1 MGNTTATYQ
10 YTKPIG
16 TLAYIY
22 GYAAVTQ
29 QVIMAND
36 VNTKAPFNKLYY
48 SSGLANPSYTP
59 FPVPD
64 TDVLY
69 ATAWLDLTN
78 TSVILRIPKNKHKM
92 RWNALQLIDM
102 YGNNFYNSSSKKN
115 KKYVIV
121 GPDYNYQKLK
131 KKHKIIVS
139 PTPNVYLI
147 SRTAVVNNDVAS
159 TLKFMRK
166 LKVSVTYPGAKVL
179 SVQPYD
185 PNILATIDFYKV
197 LLNLMKYNPPPI
209 TEITLFVI
217 FKSIGLD
224 ICTPNLNNLN
234 SDAIAGLGD
243 AIFPARAQIIPF
255 GSLYSDSTIQIN
267 NWIGDTR
274 LGTYC
279 YNYLKRAFVNY
290 ENPGANFSRDQF
302 YLTTT
307 KDITGALL
315 DGSLH
320 DYTIHFSKE
329 ALPKSGSLNGFWSIT
344 LYTFADN
351 KLSFYPNTISRYAIN
366 SNNSDLI
373 YNADGSLDIFIQN
386 VPTTALLNW
395 LPAPL
400 NVFKLILRIYAPSK
414 NQIYYPDNIP
424 GVNILP

>member
-29 QVIMAND
+29 QVIMTND
-36 VNTKAPFNKLYY
+36 ITTKAPFNKLYY

-78 TSVILRIPKNKHKM
+78 TPIILRIPKNKHKR
-92 RWNALQLIDM
+92 RWHTIQLIDM

-121 GPDYNYQKLK
+121 GPEYNYHQLK
-131 KKHKIIVS
+131 KKYKIIVS
-139 PTPNVYLI
+139 PTPNVYFV
-147 SRTAVVNNDVAS
+147 SRTAVINNDVAS
-159 TLKFMRK
+159 ASKFMHKIK
-166 LKVSVTYPGAKVL
+166 LCAKYPDAKVL
-179 SVQPYD
+179 SVQSYD
-185 PNILATIDFYKV
+185 PNVLITIDFYKI
-197 LLNLMKYNPPPI
+197 LLNLMKYNPPPV

-224 ICTPNLNNLN
+224 ICTPNLNSLN
-234 SDAIAGLGD
+234 NDAIDGLND
-243 AIFPARAQIIPF
+243 AIFPARVQIIPF

-302 YLTTT
+302 YLSTT

-315 DGSLH
+315 NGSLH
-320 DYTIHFSKE
+320 NYIIHFSKDD
-329 ALPKSGSLNGFWSIT
+329 LPKFIVPQGFWSIT
-344 LYTFADN
+344 LYTHIAN
-351 KLSFYPNTISRYAIN
+351 KLLFHPNTINRYAIN

-373 YNADGSLDIFIQN
+373 YNTDGSLDIIIQN
-386 VPTTALLNW
+386 VQPLVLSNW

-400 NVFKLILRIYAPSK
+400 DVFKLILRIYAPCK
-414 NQIYYPDNIP
+414 DQIYHPDNIP
-424 GVNILP
+424 GVKILP